1 MIRHLGYACQCLG
14 IQNTIAK
21 KKDKIFTDRTLRMD
35 GFSLSR
41 AGDLASK
48 NAADLIKILKWNE
61 QNEIKF
67 FRIGSGMFPFMDHPT
82 LGWTLDDIDVRHKE
96 SIKKSMK
103 EAGDFA
109 KEKGMRLSCHP
120 GPYTC
125 ICSPN
130 PMVVAKSVMCL
141 NMHSLIG
148 DLLGFG
154 NDFAINI
161 HVGGVY
167 GDKTSTS
174 SRFVENFESLD
185 DRLKNRI
192 TLENDDKESMW
203 SISELYEMIASRCDV
218 KLVLD
223 IHHHRFCQK
232 ETLVDAAQMAFST
245 WDGFCE
251 IPKIHY
257 SESATHKKPQAHSNW
272 IASEI
277 PVLSETIEYDVMLE
291 TKMKDEALIAYRN
304 LFGNKK
310 PNRPLQVLDA

>member
-1 MIRHLGYACQCLG
+1 
-14 IQNTIAK
+14 
-21 KKDKIFTDRTLRMD
+21 
-35 GFSLSR
+35 
-41 AGDLASK
+41 
-48 NAADLIKILKWNE
+48 
-61 QNEIKF
+61 
-67 FRIGSGMFPFMDHPT
+67 
-82 LGWTLDDIDVRHKE
+82 
-96 SIKKSMK
+96 
-103 EAGDFA
+103 
-109 KEKGMRLSCHP
+109 
-120 GPYTC
+120 
-125 ICSPN
+125 
-130 PMVVAKSVMCL
+130 
-141 NMHSLIG
+141 
-148 DLLGFG
+148 
-154 NDFAINI
+154 
-161 HVGGVY
+161 VGGVY

-232 ETLVDAAQMAFST
+232 ETLVDAAQIAFST

-257 SESATHKKPQAHSNW
+257 SESATYKKPQAHSNW

-310 PNRPLQVLDA
+310 SNRSLQVLDA